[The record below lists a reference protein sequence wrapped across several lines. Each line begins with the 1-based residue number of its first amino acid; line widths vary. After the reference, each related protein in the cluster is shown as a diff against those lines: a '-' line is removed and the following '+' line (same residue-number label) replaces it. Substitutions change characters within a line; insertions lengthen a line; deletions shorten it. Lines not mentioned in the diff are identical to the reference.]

1 MFTGALFTIV
11 RTWKQPKHPSTNE
24 WIKKM
29 WYIYT
34 VQYYSAIKRNKMGSF
49 VVIWMDIESVIQSKV
64 SQKEKNKYILM
75 KICGT

>member
-49 VVIWMDIESVIQSKV
+49 VVIWMDLESVIQSEV
-64 SQKEKNKYILM
+64 SQKEEK
-75 KICGT
+75 